1 MLRETMTECGRVR
14 GIPAADPRITAYK
27 GIPFAAPPVGELRW
41 RAPRPAQ
48 KWEGVRDCA
57 RFAPISMQE
66 TPGEDP
72 NAFYSREWH
81 VDPDIPMSEDCLYL
95 NVWTPAKSAEER
107 LPVMVW
113 IFGGGMTCG
122 YPAEMEFDGERLARR
137 GVVLVSVN
145 YRVNSFGLLAHPEL
159 TAEARSE
166 GAPPA
171 NLALQDQRAAIL
183 WVRRN
188 IHAFGGDPECITVF
202 GQSAGGRSTWAQV
215 ASPLN
220 RGLFRRAIAQSG
232 GLTGDFARYPALG
245 EAESRGEA
253 FLKHLGVSTIAEA
266 RALDAREVLDKTL
279 SWDGPRWSPVLD
291 GVFLPEDPCDAI
303 LHGRQ
308 NDVELLCGN
317 TANEGSFPM
326 GDTLEEFL
334 PNARRLWKDDFDRMM
349 ALAGI
354 RTDEDIQRYYRS
366 RAFHPFEVGNHFA
379 ARCWERQGRKPA
391 WLYRFDP
398 EMPGDHAG
406 SFHSSELWF
415 VFETLAKCWRPFEG
429 KHYDLARQMCNYWTN
444 FARTGDPNGPDHN
457 GKPMPYWPPCTAENG
472 ESVML
477 LDDAPHAVCPEADEL
492 FAFELSRQERT

>member
-14 GIPAADPRITAYK
+14 GIPAADPRITAYR

-159 TAEARSE
+159 TAEARAE
-166 GAPPA
+166 GTPPA
-171 NLALQDQRAAIL
+171 NLALQDQRAGIQ

-188 IHAFGGDPECITVF
+188 IHAFGGNPDCITVF
-202 GQSAGGRSTWAQV
+202 GHSAGGRSTWAQV
-215 ASPLN
+215 TSPLN

-232 GLTGDFARYPALG
+232 GLTGDFARYPSLQ
-245 EAESRGEA
+245 EAEARGEA
-253 FLKHLGVSTIAEA
+253 FLRHLGVSSIAEA
-266 RALDAREVLDKTL
+266 RALDARTLLDKTL
-279 SWDGPRWSPVLD
+279 SWKGPRWSPVLD
-291 GVFLPEDPCDAI
+291 GTFLQEDPCDAI

-308 NDVELLCGN
+308 NDVELMCGN
-317 TANEGSFPM
+317 TADEGAFRF
-326 GDTLEEFL
+326 GNTLEEFL
-334 PNARRLWKDDFDRMM
+334 PNARRLWKDDYDRMID
-349 ALAGI
+349 LAGI
-354 RTDEDIQRYYRS
+354 RTDEDIERYYHA
-366 RAFHPFEVGNHFA
+366 RAFHPF
-379 ARCWERQGRKPA
+379 
-391 WLYRFDP
+391 
-398 EMPGDHAG
+398 
-406 SFHSSELWF
+406 
-415 VFETLAKCWRPFEG
+415 
-429 KHYDLARQMCNYWTN
+429 
-444 FARTGDPNGPDHN
+444 
-457 GKPMPYWPPCTAENG
+457 
-472 ESVML
+472 
-477 LDDAPHAVCPEADEL
+477 
-492 FAFELSRQERT
+492 